1 MTIEKIRE
9 CLLNIFIDE
18 LEIDLYEIV
27 EDIKIRNNKTVD
39 INTLSMKDEIGV
51 DSLVYVDL
59 ISSME
64 IKFDIEVYMQDL
76 ENIDTLEQLSFIVLE
91 KMNQKDAGCLKD

>member
-1 MTIEKIRE
+1 
-9 CLLNIFIDE
+9 
-18 LEIDLYEIV
+18 
-27 EDIKIRNNKTVD
+27 
-39 INTLSMKDEIGV
+39 MKMNRV

-76 ENIDTLEQLSFIVLE
+76 ENIDTLEQLSL
-91 KMNQKDAGCLKD
+91 LY

>member
-76 ENIDTLEQLSFIVLE
+76 ENIDTLEQLSFIILE